1 MRKGDQP
8 GLGVRKED
16 DMHRVYEGR
25 EGENVKGPRGF
36 NQE

>member
-16 DMHRVYEGR
+16 HMHRVYEGR